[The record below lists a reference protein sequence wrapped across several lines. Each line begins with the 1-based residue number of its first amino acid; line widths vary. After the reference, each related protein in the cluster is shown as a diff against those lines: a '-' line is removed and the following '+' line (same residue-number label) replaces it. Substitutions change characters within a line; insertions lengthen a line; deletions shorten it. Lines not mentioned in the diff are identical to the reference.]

1 MFSKF
6 FKEIQENSYSMSI
19 SLDVRN
25 YCFACWVLDAKALD
39 CWFHHKLWICWQL
52 VLENLD
58 MSFWVQ
64 LHRSR
69 SLNSLLSW
77 FHPNGKSFA
86 QPRKW
91 EEGRNVL
98 SNKFPWTA
106 EKTNK
111 QTKILILMEKIQR
124 HKALDEIPKFFSNLL
139 PYYYIVKFHPNHQP
153 HKFLIYE
160 EVWEPRDSWMSL
172 WMGYKQIY

>member
-25 YCFACWVLDAKALD
+25 YCFACWVHDAKALD
-39 CWFHHKLWICWQL
+39 CWFHHKLWICRQL
-52 VLENLD
+52 VVENLD

-98 SNKFPWTA
+98 SNEFPRTA

-111 QTKILILMEKIQR
+111 QTNKNLDLDGKDTKTQSTWWDPQVFFKFTPILLY
-124 HKALDEIPKFFSNLL
+124 S
-139 PYYYIVKFHPNHQP
+139 
-153 HKFLIYE
+153 
-160 EVWEPRDSWMSL
+160 EVPSKSPTP
-172 WMGYKQIY
+172 

>member
-1 MFSKF
+1 
-6 FKEIQENSYSMSI
+6 
-19 SLDVRN
+19 
-25 YCFACWVLDAKALD
+25 
-39 CWFHHKLWICWQL
+39 L
-52 VLENLD
+52 VVENLD

-77 FHPNGKSFA
+77 LHPNGKSFA

-98 SNKFPWTA
+98 SNEFPRTA
-106 EKTNK
+106 KKNK
-111 QTKILILMEKIQR
+111 QTNKNLDLDGKDTKRQS
-124 HKALDEIPKFFSNLL
+124 LDEIPKFFSNLL

-153 HKFLIYE
+153 PKFLICE
-160 EVWEPRDSWMSL
+160 EV
-172 WMGYKQIY
+172 